1 MNNRSKKIF
10 YTIIGVL
17 IFGLIFKYI
26 DLLLI
31 EKYETQLEGL
41 NATDQQIKDSLILAQ
56 KVKFQKIIV
65 LLFVMLSFISIFVIS
80 KIKVGNR

>member
-41 NATDQQIKDSLILAQ
+41 NATDQQIKDSLLLAQ

-65 LLFVMLSFISIFVIS
+65 LLFVILSFISIFVIS
-80 KIKVGNR
+80 KIKVGKR